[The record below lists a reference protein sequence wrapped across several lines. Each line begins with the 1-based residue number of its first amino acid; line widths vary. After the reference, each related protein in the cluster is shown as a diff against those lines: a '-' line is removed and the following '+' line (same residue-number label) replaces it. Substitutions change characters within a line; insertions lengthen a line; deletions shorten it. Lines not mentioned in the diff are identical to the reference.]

1 MSGDIVGC
9 DDDRGRGISSVAAAR
24 FWPAIPTP
32 ISCHFWEK
40 MTDAEKK
47 ENTDEAVAAAEAG
60 EVLAPYSI
68 YGNREKWMIVGMVAL
83 AGFYRYVK
91 DFV

>member
-1 MSGDIVGC
+1 VTL
-9 DDDRGRGISSVAAAR
+9 R
-24 FWPAIPTP
+24 
-32 ISCHFWEK
+32 K
-40 MTDAEKK
+40 MVDAEKK

-83 AGFYRYVK
+83 AGFYR
-91 DFV
+91 

>member
-1 MSGDIVGC
+1 
-9 DDDRGRGISSVAAAR
+9 
-24 FWPAIPTP
+24 
-32 ISCHFWEK
+32 